1 MVQKRKKA
9 PLKISKSSRK
19 LTIRYKKKKK
29 KRRSK
34 KKRLLR

>member
-29 KRRSK
+29 RRSK
-34 KKRLLR
+34 KKGRLR

>member
-1 MVQKRKKA
+1 MTIVQERKKA

-29 KRRSK
+29 RRSK
-34 KKRLLR
+34 KMRLR